1 MASVDAVGGP
11 AVIGGDPEKAYRSR
25 SLWLDQ
31 LDGSLAPRPSL
42 PGDRDCDVAIVGAGF
57 TGLWTAYYLATLQP
71 DLRVVVIE
79 REIAGFGP
87 SGRNGGWA
95 IGGLPGSRSAY
106 RLRDDPDRAARA
118 LRATYDAIDEIA
130 TVTQREQI
138 DCGFVKAGALTIAT
152 SAPQWRRLQTRETNA
167 ATASHEEADG
177 RLLSV
182 PETEALVRVP
192 DLHGGRYTPHA
203 ARIDPARL
211 VRALAV
217 ACERRGVTIYERT
230 AASSLEPGQVRC
242 GALSVR
248 AEAVIRATESY
259 TTQMPGHGRRFLPL
273 YSLMIATAPLEEDVW
288 AQLGWRDGLLVEDRH
303 FLFFYAQRTT
313 DGRIAIGGRGA
324 PYRLTSPIDDRNE
337 RDTRARS
344 PGRHAPAHVP
354 HRRLRGGHTPLGWA
368 TRRAAR
374 LEHERQLRSGDRAW
388 GRRRLHRAR
397 GRGGEHLGRNA
408 RRSRVAP
415 RFGPRHDAVGRSS
428 EPAVGAR
435 AAALSG
441 LGSDRAHARRGR
453 PSRGCQRPAGAAYR
467 SAQTVPAARLSR
479 PDRLWRYFLAASK
492 NGLVPEAWSVTSTT
506 ARISGTAWVIAT
518 SMPCVRVTEAIPQP
532 WQPPPSRR

>member
-1 MASVDAVGGP
+1 MASVGRAGGP
-11 AVIGGDPEKAYRSR
+11 AVIDGDPEAAYRSR

-57 TGLWTAYYLATLQP
+57 TGLWTAYYLTTIQP

-167 ATASHEEADG
+167 ATASHEEADA

-182 PETEALVRVP
+182 AETEALVCVP

-230 AASSLEPGQVRC
+230 AASSLERGRVRC
-242 GALSVR
+242 GSLSVR

-259 TTQMPGHGRRFLPL
+259 TTQMPGNRRRFLPL

-288 AQLGWRDGLLVEDRH
+288 AQLGWRDGLLIEDRH

-337 RDTRARS
+337 RDTRVRARLVGTLRRTFPTAASAEVTHHWGGPLAAPRDWSMSVSFDRATGLGAAGGYTGHGVVAANISGATLADLVLGRDSDLVTMPWVGHRS
-344 PGRHAPAHVP
+344 PQWEPEPLRFLASEAIVRTLGAAD
-354 HRRLRGGHTPLGWA
+354 RREDA
-368 TRRAAR
+368 
-374 LEHERQLRSGDRAW
+374 SDRP
-388 GRRRLHRAR
+388 
-397 GRGGEHLGRNA
+397 A
-408 RRSRVAP
+408 RRT
-415 RFGPRHDAVGRSS
+415 
-428 EPAVGAR
+428 
-435 AAALSG
+435 AL
-441 LGSDRAHARRGR
+441 LK
-453 PSRGCQRPAGAAYR
+453 P
-467 SAQTVPAARLSR
+467 
-479 PDRLWRYFLAASK
+479 FL
-492 NGLVPEAWSVTSTT
+492 
-506 ARISGTAWVIAT
+506 
-518 SMPCVRVTEAIPQP
+518 
-532 WQPPPSRR
+532 PPG